1 MRMAQATGYIEGLE
15 VGGWCSNECE
25 EKRQSDV
32 LPGTISSCQNTFSEV
47 LYWRIKDLCGL
58 W

>member
-1 MRMAQATGYIEGLE
+1 MAQATGYIEGLE